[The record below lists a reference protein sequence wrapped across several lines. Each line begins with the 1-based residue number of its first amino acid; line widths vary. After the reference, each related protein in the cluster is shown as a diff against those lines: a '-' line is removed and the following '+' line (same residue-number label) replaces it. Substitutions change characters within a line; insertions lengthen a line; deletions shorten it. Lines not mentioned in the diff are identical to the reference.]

1 MIEEDAYV
9 SEVAPGQVWV
19 EKSRQSTCSGC
30 QEACPSSL
38 AGRAISEKSVRLA
51 IQTDLPLSP
60 GDKVVIGVSENALA
74 KGSLFIYL
82 LPLLVFFAGASLGK
96 YLVGSDLAAV
106 FAGVCGLALCYT
118 GFKALRLF
126 DRKGYQPVI
135 LRKID

>member
-9 SEVAPGQVWV
+9 TEVASGQVWV
-19 EKSRQSTCSGC
+19 EKNRQSTCSAC

-38 AGRAISEKSVRLA
+38 ASKAISEKSVRLA
-51 IQTDLPLSP
+51 IQTDMSLSP

-74 KGSLFIYL
+74 KGSLFIYI
-82 LPLLVFFAGASLGK
+82 LPLLGFFAGASLGR
-96 YLVGSDLAAV
+96 YLAGSDMAAA
-106 FAGVCGLALCYT
+106 FAGIGGLALCYT

-126 DRKGYQPVI
+126 DREGCQPVI